1 MLIFFTVIYIFIVLW
16 YNFIKL
22 MKKGGRTMKK
32 AKILVSTALALC
44 MGATAVIPAFA
55 AENQK
60 FTYTKIGDY
69 NADNAVDISDVT
81 ALQLQLVGNEVIT
94 GAMLEHLD
102 FNGDGGFNVNDVSE
116 IQKKIV
122 GTDYECYKQLGDSY
136 NNVTEET
143 KYYYYNYGEKI
154 PGKGIPYEIIYS
166 EHNGIVTMN
175 EFDSIKRCNFLITSK
190 EQFCDL
196 FKAESSDFDD
206 EFFKENALYAYIGIV
221 GSNDYS
227 FIEYIS
233 ADGNQ
238 LIVSKIDIYAW
249 PKSDGYACC
258 NKLIKLKKSDVENIS
273 HIFVNQTYGSE

>member
-1 MLIFFTVIYIFIVLW
+1 
-16 YNFIKL
+16 
-22 MKKGGRTMKK
+22 MKKS
-32 AKILVSTALALC
+32 KILVSTALALC
-44 MGATAVIPAFA
+44 MGATAVTPAFA

-81 ALQLQLVGNEVIT
+81 ALQLQLVGEEVIT

-122 GTDYECYKQLGDSY
+122 GTDYECYKPLGDSY

-143 KYYYYNYGEKI
+143 QYYYYDEKI
-154 PGKGIPYEIIYS
+154 PGKGIPYEIIYN
-166 EHNGIVTMN
+166 ENNGIVTMN

-196 FKAESSDFDD
+196 FKA
-206 EFFKENALYAYIGIV
+206 
-221 GSNDYS
+221 DYS
-227 FIEYIS
+227 
-233 ADGNQ
+233 
-238 LIVSKIDIYAW
+238 
-249 PKSDGYACC
+249 
-258 NKLIKLKKSDVENIS
+258 KLNHRILTMNFLKKMPYMHIS
-273 HIFVNQTYGSE
+273 VLSVLMIILLLSPLMQTEIS

>member
-1 MLIFFTVIYIFIVLW
+1 
-16 YNFIKL
+16 
-22 MKKGGRTMKK
+22 MKKS
-32 AKILVSTALALC
+32 KILVSTALALC

-122 GTDYECYKQLGDSY
+122 GTDYECYKPLGDSY

-143 KYYYYNYGEKI
+143 QYYYYDEEI
-154 PGKGIPYEIIYS
+154 PGKGIPYEIIYN
-166 EHNGIVTMN
+166 ENNGIVTMN
-175 EFDSIKRCNFLITSK
+175 EFDSIKRCNFLQKNSFVIYSK
-190 EQFCDL
+190 LNHRILTMNF
-196 FKAESSDFDD
+196 
-206 EFFKENALYAYIGIV
+206 
-221 GSNDYS
+221 
-227 FIEYIS
+227 
-233 ADGNQ
+233 
-238 LIVSKIDIYAW
+238 
-249 PKSDGYACC
+249 
-258 NKLIKLKKSDVENIS
+258 LKKMPYMHIS
-273 HIFVNQTYGSE
+273 VLSVLMIILLLSPLMQTEIS

>member
-1 MLIFFTVIYIFIVLW
+1 
-16 YNFIKL
+16 
-22 MKKGGRTMKK
+22 MKK

-81 ALQLQLVGNEVIT
+81 ALQLQLVGKEVIT
-94 GAMLEHLD
+94 NAMLEHLD
-102 FNGDGGFNVNDVSE
+102 FNGDGSFNVNDVSE

>member
-1 MLIFFTVIYIFIVLW
+1 
-16 YNFIKL
+16 
-22 MKKGGRTMKK
+22 MKKT
-32 AKILVSTALALC
+32 KILVSTALALC

-122 GTDYECYKQLGDSY
+122 GTDYECYKPLGDSY

-143 KYYYYNYGEKI
+143 QYYYYDEKI
-154 PGKGIPYEIIYS
+154 PGKGIPYEIIYN
-166 EHNGIVTMN
+166 ENNGIVTMN
-175 EFDSIKRCNFLITSK
+175 EFDSIKRCNFLINSK
-190 EQFCDL
+190 LNHRILTMNF
-196 FKAESSDFDD
+196 
-206 EFFKENALYAYIGIV
+206 
-221 GSNDYS
+221 
-227 FIEYIS
+227 
-233 ADGNQ
+233 
-238 LIVSKIDIYAW
+238 
-249 PKSDGYACC
+249 
-258 NKLIKLKKSDVENIS
+258 LKKMPYMHIS
-273 HIFVNQTYGSE
+273 VLSVLMIILLLSPLMQTEIS

>member
-1 MLIFFTVIYIFIVLW
+1 
-16 YNFIKL
+16 
-22 MKKGGRTMKK
+22 MKKS
-32 AKILVSTALALC
+32 KILVSTALALC

-122 GTDYECYKQLGDSY
+122 GTDYECYKPLGDSY

-143 KYYYYNYGEKI
+143 QYY
-154 PGKGIPYEIIYS
+154 
-166 EHNGIVTMN
+166 
-175 EFDSIKRCNFLITSK
+175 
-190 EQFCDL
+190 
-196 FKAESSDFDD
+196 
-206 EFFKENALYAYIGIV
+206 
-221 GSNDYS
+221 
-227 FIEYIS
+227 
-233 ADGNQ
+233 
-238 LIVSKIDIYAW
+238 
-249 PKSDGYACC
+249 
-258 NKLIKLKKSDVENIS
+258 
-273 HIFVNQTYGSE
+273 